1 MPLKTCLFGC
11 LLLASACNAQ
21 QKAPTSLFP
30 EGKQVILLLDSLEAA
45 YRVSRDTK
53 EGFFERIGG
62 LDRSIQMKAENTPS
76 EEDYREFLR
85 RDVRSFTEKEKERL
99 NREMQTI
106 YALCARLSPHLLPDT
121 LRLIK
126 TRGKYYGPSVYYTR
140 EDFIVIPEN
149 ELGPYASET
158 LQDVLL
164 HELFHVLSRYHPQL
178 RKELYGLIGFRH
190 LEAPVVIPALLQQR
204 LLLNPDGSDFQW
216 GITLKSADG
225 SPFLATPL
233 LFSRFDKFNARQP
246 QFFSYLEFQL
256 FALEKDTI
264 TPQYVVQVS
273 PEGRSTL
280 GPDIFVQYLAQVKD
294 NTDYLIHPDEV
305 LADNFIFAVQGFEK
319 PDRWDRFS
327 EEGKTLLQ
335 AIVEFLKT
343 WEGD

>member
-1 MPLKTCLFGC
+1 MPLKISLFLC
-11 LLLASACNAQ
+11 LLLASACHAQ
-21 QKAPTSLFP
+21 QKTPGQVLP
-30 EGKQVILLLDSLEAA
+30 EGKQVILLDSLEAA

-53 EGFFERIGG
+53 EGFFERIGV

-85 RDVRSFTEKEKERL
+85 RDVRSFKEKEKERL
-99 NREMQTI
+99 IREMQTI

-126 TRGKYYGPSVYYTR
+126 THGQYYGPSVYYTR

-149 ELGPYASET
+149 ELGPYPSQN

-164 HELFHVLSRYHPQL
+164 HELFHVVSRYHPKF
-178 RKELYGLIGFRH
+178 RKALYGLIGFNH
-190 LEAPVVIPALLQQR
+190 LENPVIIPDLLQQR

-216 GITLKSADG
+216 GITLEKEDG
-225 SPFLATPL
+225 SQFLTTPL
-233 LFSRFDKFNARQP
+233 LFSRYDKFNARQP

-256 FALEKDTI
+256 FTLEKDTI
-264 TPQYVVQVS
+264 TQQYVVQVS

-280 GPDIFVQYLAQVKD
+280 GPDIFVQYLAQVRD

-305 LADNFIFAVQGFEK
+305 LADNFIYAVQGFEH

-327 EEGKTLLQ
+327 EEGKALLQ
-335 AIVEFLKT
+335 AISKFLNT